1 MVLNIQSL
9 LRRVPIEVILSIAAV
24 GVVVRAAIGIVDGMA
39 TCLGFAI
46 LSLVGFLVIHR
57 NTLSS
62 VRSKFR
68 WHRSKSFAL
77 MLAFASMFTL
87 FVMFTLVQTT
97 NAQLLV
103 QTANAICG
111 AFGKA
116 GGDTGSGVEAAKK
129 AIDTVFWIVRGFLIL
144 WIAFAGIQ
152 MLQNRDDREQMQQ
165 IARLPAL
172 AAGVTI
178 IIDVTAVVVAGT
190 GGACV

>member
-9 LRRVPIEVILSIAAV
+9 LRRVPIEIILSIAAV
-24 GVVVRAAIGIVDGMA
+24 GVVVRAAIGVVDGMS
-39 TCLGFAI
+39 TCLGFAV
-46 LSLVGFLVIHR
+46 LALVGFLVIHR
-57 NTLSS
+57 NTLLSA
-62 VRSKFR
+62 RSRFR
-68 WHRSKSFAL
+68 WNRSKSFVL
-77 MLAFASMFTL
+77 TLAFASMFTS
-87 FVMFTLVQTT
+87 FVMLTLVQTT

-165 IARLPAL
+165 LDYL
-172 AAGVTI
+172 L
-178 IIDVTAVVVAGT
+178 
-190 GGACV
+190 

>member
-9 LRRVPIEVILSIAAV
+9 WRRVPIEAILSIAAV
-24 GVVVRAAIGIVDGMA
+24 GVVVRAAIGVVDGMA
-39 TCLGFAI
+39 TCLGLAI
-46 LSLVGFLVIHR
+46 LTLVGFLVIHH

-62 VRSKFR
+62 VRSRFR
-68 WHRSKSFAL
+68 WHRHKSFAL
-77 MLAFASMFTL
+77 ILAFASMFTL
-87 FVMFTLVQTT
+87 FVMFTLAQTT

-111 AFGKA
+111 AW
-116 GGDTGSGVEAAKK
+116 GDTGSGVEAAKK